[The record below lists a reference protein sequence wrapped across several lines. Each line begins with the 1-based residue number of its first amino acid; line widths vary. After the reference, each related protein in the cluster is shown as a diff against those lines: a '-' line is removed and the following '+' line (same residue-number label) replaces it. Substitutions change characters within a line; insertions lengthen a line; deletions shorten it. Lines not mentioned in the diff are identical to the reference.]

1 MIFKTNFLL
10 ISVAVLLFFGGCAKE
25 LEEYNKP
32 AIYWYTKIVES
43 IADANLEKA
52 DGYYSSL
59 QGEHIG
65 SPLLQEATLILAVAH
80 MYYEEYL
87 LSEHFLNEYIKRYA
101 NPNEK
106 EAAEFMKI
114 KAKYMALPNPR
125 RDQALMQEAIVEGEK
140 FKKNYPHSMYI
151 SVVDTMITR
160 LYMGEASLNESIASL
175 YDRIDKY
182 KSARYYRNL
191 EPQPWIDWDTIDRAR
206 SPWYRAPFEGNG
218 EGSWYGFLIP
228 DTKSVVSRNSIS
240 DESAIKKVLDT
251 DENDDISGKKQRET
265 QEEFQ
270 ETQNKT
276 NGY

>member
-1 MIFKTNFLL
+1 MKIKSKILL
-10 ISVAVLLFFGGCAKE
+10 LSIMTLLFFGGCAKE

-32 AIYWYTKIVES
+32 AIYWYGKIVES

-52 DGYYSSL
+52 DGYYASL

-101 NPNEK
+101 NANEK

-125 RDQALMQEAIVEGEK
+125 RDQALIKQAIIEGEK
-140 FKKNYPHSMYI
+140 FKMNYSHSMYF

-160 LYMGEASLNESIASL
+160 LYIGEASLNESIADL
-175 YDRIDKY
+175 YDRVDKY
-182 KSARYYRNL
+182 KSAQYYREL
-191 EPQPWIDWDTIDRAR
+191 KPQPWIDWSKIDRAQG
-206 SPWYRAPFEGNG
+206 PWYRGIFEGDG
-218 EGSWYGFLIP
+218 RGSWYGFLVP
-228 DTKSVVSRNSIS
+228 DTKSVVSRNSINES
-240 DESAIKKVLDT
+240 DAIKKILNEHKEHDP
-251 DENDDISGKKQRET
+251 DGQKQRSSDSD
-265 QEEFQ
+265 FRDA
-270 ETQNKT
+270 QNRM